1 MRPARVAGLPAGVSL
16 TAVSR
21 TQAPGARLV
30 TATNAYC
37 AAQCLWARRQEWVGW
52 GSWHGVSAE
61 LGGDM
66 GPRAAAAGRP
76 VGAEEPL
83 PGAPP
88 SRQLSPRRTRVRGGQ
103 RSEASGGGGRSPDRP
118 NWAPK
123 QQGLKS
129 REGRRVCAAG
139 EAEISRAKDAQPHS
153 RLRRPRRRRKWSPVS
168 KMAARRVRR
177 RGQQRRRDEGT
188 FVAAKTSV
196 KAEQGLKSATDT
208 PCDDTRETTR
218 ERMTEP
224 SESRGHEEEQT

>member
-1 MRPARVAGLPAGVSL
+1 MEETWGPGLRPPEGLWGLRSPFQAPLHHDSCLPAGPGSEGG
-16 TAVSR
+16 S
-21 TQAPGARLV
+21 GAR
-30 TATNAYC
+30 
-37 AAQCLWARRQEWVGW
+37 
-52 GSWHGVSAE
+52 
-61 LGGDM
+61 
-66 GPRAAAAGRP
+66 RA
-76 VGAEEPL
+76 
-83 PGAPP
+83 
-88 SRQLSPRRTRVRGGQ
+88 
-103 RSEASGGGGRSPDRP
+103 GGGGRSPDRP